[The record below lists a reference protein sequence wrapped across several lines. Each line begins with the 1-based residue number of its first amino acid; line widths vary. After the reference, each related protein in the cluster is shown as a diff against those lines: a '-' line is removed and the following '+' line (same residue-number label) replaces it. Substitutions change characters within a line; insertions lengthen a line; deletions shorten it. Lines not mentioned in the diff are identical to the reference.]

1 MERWEAETPEN
12 GSGGRGRGISL
23 RREDRKRK
31 RTRIPWPVHR
41 LTQDRV
47 RRIAV
52 KMAGGV
58 GVKNGTRGMGPESAT
73 HLFEK
78 KQCKLSE
85 NSDTKF

>member
-1 MERWEAETPEN
+1 
-12 GSGGRGRGISL
+12 
-23 RREDRKRK
+23 
-31 RTRIPWPVHR
+31 
-41 LTQDRV
+41 
-47 RRIAV
+47 
-52 KMAGGV
+52 MAGGV